1 MGEPIRG
8 RDVDL
13 IGANLHNDA
22 GPARWLRGRS
32 VFAGEARSTVAG
44 VYEAQDVFLALD
56 SAPGR
61 QYLTGHQT
69 PGRDMAR
76 STGILVPQRAV
87 VLGRSYDFLTKAW
100 GGADRVSRD
109 RYGHWAVLEINGL
122 RASCELA
129 VIAWHPDP
137 GPEALRGD
145 DKGHPLVKRYLTGR
159 EWFGDTAAYHRA
171 RGREIA
177 LLSDIQLP
185 KDVEKPWSIHRVLEK
200 NDMWTYWNHIDVV
213 AGTPGLD
220 RVDETSHHIGSDHP
234 ANRVGVN
241 ITRRKK

>member
-1 MGEPIRG
+1 MAE
-8 RDVDL
+8 RDLDL

-22 GPARWLRGRS
+22 APARWVTGRS
-32 VFAGEARSTVAG
+32 PFAGGARSTVAG

-56 SAPGR
+56 SAQGR

-69 PGRDMAR
+69 GGHDMAR
-76 STGILVPQRAV
+76 STGILLPQRAV

-100 GGADRVSRD
+100 APAERVSRD
-109 RYGHWAVLEINGL
+109 RYGHWAVVEMNGL

-129 VIAWHPDP
+129 VVALHPDP

-145 DKGHPLVKRYLTGR
+145 DRGHPLVERYLVAR

-177 LLSDIQLP
+177 LVSDIQLP
-185 KDVEKPWSIHRVLEK
+185 QAIEKPWSFHKVLEK

-213 AGTPGLD
+213 AGTARLD

-241 ITRRKK
+241 ITRRNQ